1 MNIDSVNRKKRD
13 RQLRR
18 ADILRASE
26 HIFAQKGYEKATMQD
41 IAKEAQYAT
50 GTVYLYFKDKESLYF
65 SLLEEKIS
73 ELMAIIKKKS
83 AGVKDVKVKLNI
95 LIFESLAFFENNQD
109 FFHIFV
115 SETSKF
121 RWVIDRKIASSPL
134 MSEHMNYLA
143 GIVRKAQQE
152 KLIRDDFKAEHIAD
166 IFASILSTVIVGML
180 KEKSSHLEKL
190 KNISG
195 FIFDLFMNGVGA

>member
-1 MNIDSVNRKKRD
+1 MNTHSLSRKERD
-13 RQLRR
+13 KQLRK
-18 ADILRASE
+18 ADILHASE
-26 HIFAQKGYEKATMQD
+26 HIFAQKGYDQATMQD
-41 IAKEAQYAT
+41 IAREAQYAT

-73 ELMAIIKKKS
+73 DMMSIIKEKT
-83 AGVKDVKVKLNI
+83 AGVKDVKIMLNI
-95 LIFESLAFFENNQD
+95 LIYESLAFFENNQD

-121 RWVIDRKIASSPL
+121 RWVIDRKIVSSAL

-143 GIVRKAQQE
+143 DIIRRAQQQ
-152 KLIRDDFKAEHIAD
+152 KIIRNDFRPEHIAD
-166 IFASILSTVIVGML
+166 IFAAILSTAIVGML

-190 KNISG
+190 KKISG
-195 FIFDLFMNGVGA
+195 FIFDLFMNGVKA